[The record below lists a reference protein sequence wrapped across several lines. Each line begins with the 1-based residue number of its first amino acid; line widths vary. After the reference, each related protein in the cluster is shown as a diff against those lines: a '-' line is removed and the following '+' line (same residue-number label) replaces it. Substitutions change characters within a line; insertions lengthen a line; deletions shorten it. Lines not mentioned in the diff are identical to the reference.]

1 MTSRSKRERS
11 ALEDAVR
18 ERDHSFREGYRHAL
32 RELQSVLKEMMAPLP
47 KAGKTLMKRIYDWA
61 QARIERTL

>member
-1 MTSRSKRERS
+1 M
-11 ALEDAVR
+11 R

-32 RELQSVLKEMMAPLP
+32 RELQSVLKEMTPPLP
-47 KAGKTLMKRIYDWA
+47 KAGKTLIKRVYDWA